1 MRFKTVCVGLI
12 LCFAVA
18 AVQAG
23 PLEKALKQMATP
35 SIAGSAHRVENFD
48 LRMGQSRFHLDGVLA
63 PLKVDTDTI
72 GFVFSGEGTVE
83 TRVAPGPFEQAN
95 LSNLDEKFGSAS
107 AKKAKYEDSFKGAVF
122 LLNWSPENLLRGPEA
137 EGEKLAEVLS
147 ERLGEWKLSPYSG
160 IEHFLAMELFNRLPG
175 KSAII
180 LMEGGRKDLV
190 YQLDEAEQ
198 QTEMLAVWKKARG
211 PKKVFIMSPFIRQ
224 GAGFDPKK
232 RPLPSLALTSID
244 LELSSPDNEMLD
256 EKATLQVRAG
266 KSGLILL
273 AFGILNGQSEHF
285 EFWNEREDPFT
296 VDSVATADGKA
307 LEFSH
312 QYDELLVML
321 PELLAPGETTTIV
334 VHAKGRL
341 LKNYYGDNYTVLGNM
356 AYYPQLQT
364 EATAAP
370 FHAVVK
376 VRDPWVAL
384 ACGKNLRRWK
394 EGDLNCLESRE
405 EKPVSF
411 PFVVVGKFNESDV
424 EKGGY
429 DLKVY
434 SYAGAKK
441 RGTKNLQRNGLA
453 ILDFYSHGMV
463 PFAYREL
470 EIVEIPYYRHFFWQ
484 SPAGIVEITSEGF
497 NPVASDSSDVNSLI
511 KRYAKKG
518 QNARLAH
525 EIAHQWFGNLAS
537 WATPYDNWLSESFA
551 EYLSYMFMSMGAK
564 KSSKAKEQL
573 HQWKIDT
580 DECSEKSS
588 IYGASALAFGN
599 CYTQLLYGKGPY
611 VLHALRHEMGDE
623 KFTKLLFFLTK
634 AAEEKQ
640 LKVST
645 EDVIQFAS
653 AIGGKDYR
661 PFFDRYV
668 YGTEVPEIPGR

>member
-1 MRFKTVCVGLI
+1 MHLVRI
-12 LCFAVA
+12 LCCLLLSGTV
-18 AVQAG
+18 
-23 PLEKALKQMATP
+23 LH
-35 SIAGSAHRVENFD
+35 AGSLDDSLKKMKRPVLGNEVHRLDHFKIE
-48 LRMGQSRFHLDGVLA
+48 MGGTRFELDGAATLLMA
-63 PLKVDTDTI
+63 DTDTV
-72 GFVFSGEGTVE
+72 GFVFSGQGSVE
-83 TRVAPGPFEQAN
+83 TRIADGPFHQAN
-95 LSNLDEKFGSAS
+95 LSNLRELISPAA
-107 AKKAKYEDSFKGAVF
+107 AKKGDYDDTFDGAVF
-122 LLNWSPENLLRGPEA
+122 LLNWLPEGLLDGPTA
-137 EGEKLAEVLS
+137 GEKEKLEKVLAN
-147 ERLGEWKLSPYSG
+147 RLDAWSLSPYSG
-160 IEHFLAMELFNRLPG
+160 LDHLLAWELYNRLPG
-175 KSAII
+175 KSALV
-180 LMEGGRKDLV
+180 LMEGGRRNLA
-190 YQLDEAEQ
+190 YSLDEAVEKVERL
-198 QTEMLAVWKKARG
+198 TIWKRARG
-211 PKKVFIMSPFIRQ
+211 PKKVYFMSPLIMQ
-224 GAGFDPKK
+224 GAAFDPAT
-232 RPLPSLALTSID
+232 RPSPELMLTSID
-244 LELSSPDNEMLD
+244 LEMNSSDNEMLD
-256 EKATLQVRAG
+256 ETAQLEVRAG
-266 KSGLILL
+266 KYGLVLL
-273 AFGILNGQSEHF
+273 RFNLLNGRSKGF
-285 EFWNEREDPFT
+285 DFWNERDDPFV
-296 VDSVATADGKA
+296 VDSVTGPDGKA
-307 LEFSH
+307 LQFSH
-312 QYDELLVML
+312 RYDELLVML
-321 PELLAPGETTTIV
+321 PELLGPGERV
-334 VHAKGRL
+334 KLKVHTKGKL

-356 AYYPQLQT
+356 AYFPQLAT
-364 EATAAP
+364 EATEAP
-370 FHAVVK
+370 FHAVVR
-376 VRDPWVAL
+376 VREPWTAL

-394 EGDLNCLESRE
+394 EGELNCLESRE

-411 PFVVVGKFNESDV
+411 PFVIVGKFQESEV
-424 EKGGY
+424 EKAGY

-463 PFAYREL
+463 PFAYGEL
-470 EIVEIPYYRHFFWQ
+470 ELVEIPYYRHFFWQ

-588 IYGASALAFGN
+588 IYGAAALAFGN

-623 KFTKLLFFLTK
+623 KFTKMLFFLTK
-634 AAEEKQ
+634 AAEDKK
-640 LKVST
+640 LKVTT
-645 EDVIQFAS
+645 EDVIRFAS

-668 YGTEVPEIPGR
+668 FGTEVPEIK